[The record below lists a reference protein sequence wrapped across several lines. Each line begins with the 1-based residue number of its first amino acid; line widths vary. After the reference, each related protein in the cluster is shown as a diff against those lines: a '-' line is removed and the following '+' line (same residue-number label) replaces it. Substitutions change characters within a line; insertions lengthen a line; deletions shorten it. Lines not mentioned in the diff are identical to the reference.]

1 MSDPSEAQQRTVP
14 ARAAELAR
22 QIDLAD
28 PSSILRF
35 GQEAQR
41 QATVAADA
49 MLGASRNDATGQ
61 AGDALSGL
69 LAHLRGFDP
78 GGGEEKPG
86 LLSRLM
92 GRASSGT
99 VGILQR
105 YESVR
110 GQVEA
115 AGDLLQGHRT
125 RLMEDVERLERL
137 YGATLEWFH
146 SLAEHIEAHLDV
158 PGLIALAR

>member
-1 MSDPSEAQQRTVP
+1 MRRRREPREDPFACLTERELDSTVRKPADAERYRVEQEAEGRKNS
-14 ARAAELAR
+14 A
-22 QIDLAD
+22 
-28 PSSILRF
+28 ILTA
-35 GQEAQR
+35 EAQR

-92 GRASSGT
+92 GRAPPF
-99 VGILQR
+99 R
-105 YESVR
+105 
-110 GQVEA
+110 
-115 AGDLLQGHRT
+115 
-125 RLMEDVERLERL
+125 
-137 YGATLEWFH
+137 
-146 SLAEHIEAHLDV
+146 
-158 PGLIALAR
+158 